1 MRSRITL
8 ACVLLAFSVF
18 LTGCQTTLVV
28 HNANVKQIIQVFK
41 DYSGMHGYAI
51 TFQNDQ
57 TGSYHLSMGTVFM
70 PYTSS
75 TQKSKSTI
83 SNNPPAGSDQPL
95 TAYEQTSWNTV
106 SNPSHY
112 EEATA
117 AVSIIQKDTDVQI
130 LIDTNDAGGSSL
142 NDMKDYLQ
150 SLGYSVDN
158 K

>member
-1 MRSRITL
+1 MVCIL
-8 ACVLLAFSVF
+8 ATFSLFLA
-18 LTGCQTTLVV
+18 GCQTTLVV
-28 HNANVKQIIQVFK
+28 HNANVNKIIQVFK

-57 TGSYHLSMGTVFM
+57 TGSYHLNMGSVFL
-70 PYTSS
+70 PSTSS

-83 SNNPPAGSDQPL
+83 QNNPPVGSDQPM

-106 SNPSHY
+106 ANPAHY
-112 EEATA
+112 EDATA

-142 NDMKDYLQ
+142 NDIKDYLQ

-158 K
+158 R

>member
-1 MRSRITL
+1 MRSRITAICIL
-8 ACVLLAFSVF
+8 MAFSLF
-18 LTGCQTTLVV
+18 LAGCQTTLVI
-28 HNANVKQIIQVFK
+28 HKASAPKIIQIFK
-41 DYSGMHGYAI
+41 DYAGMHGYAI
-51 TFQNDQ
+51 TYQNDD
-57 TGSYHLSMGTVFM
+57 TGSYHLSMGSVFV

-75 TQKSKSTI
+75 TQKSQSI
-83 SNNPPAGSDQPL
+83 IQNNPPTGSNQPM

-106 SNPSHY
+106 ANPSHY

-117 AVSIIQKDTDVQI
+117 AVSIIQQDTDVQI
-130 LIDTNDAGGSSL
+130 LIDTNDAGGSAL

>member
-1 MRSRITL
+1 MRSRIIS
-8 ACVLLAFSVF
+8 AFVLLAFSLF
-18 LTGCQTTLVV
+18 LAGCQTTLVV
-28 HNANVKQIIQVFK
+28 HDANVKQIIQIFK
-41 DYSGMHGYAI
+41 DYAGMHGYAI

-83 SNNPPAGSDQPL
+83 SNNPPAGSNQPL

-142 NDMKDYLQ
+142 NDIKDYLQ